1 MISKNTPAYSV
12 VTVYAGVFLILHTG
26 CNSIYAFRNKKN
38 KKTVFYSNNNINF
51 PYCIGAKV
59 ALHDHI
65 KLIKYIKCIKYVKR
79 MQQL

>member
-26 CNSIYAFRNKKN
+26 CNSIYIFHNKIRKRFLN
-38 KKTVFYSNNNINF
+38 SNNNINF

-59 ALHDHI
+59 ALPDHI

>member
-1 MISKNTPAYSV
+1 MFFVI
-12 VTVYAGVFLILHTG
+12 
-26 CNSIYAFRNKKN
+26 KKIRKRFFN
-38 KKTVFYSNNNINF
+38 SNNNINF

-59 ALHDHI
+59 ALPDHI

>member
-12 VTVYAGVFLILHTG
+12 VTVYAGVFFILHTG
-26 CNSIYAFRNKKN
+26 CNSIYVFRNKIRKRFFN
-38 KKTVFYSNNNINF
+38 SSNNTNF

-59 ALHDHI
+59 ALPDHI
-65 KLIKYIKCIKYVKR
+65 KLIKYIKYVKR

>member
-26 CNSIYAFRNKKN
+26 CNSIYVFRNKIRKWFLN
-38 KKTVFYSNNNINF
+38 SNNNINF

-59 ALHDHI
+59 ALPDHI